1 MFLKDIMSERLF
13 YVLDVQN
20 ILALMVFV
28 KIAKTKIELFLRYI
42 IILDL
47 RKQTQS
53 TNILESS

>member
-1 MFLKDIMSERLF
+1 MFLKDIMNERLF

-20 ILALMVFV
+20 ILALTVFV